1 MVVRLNAHT
10 TLEIESMDA
19 SFTARRRAE
28 LDLESV
34 P

>member
-1 MVVRLNAHT
+1 MVRLNADT
-10 TLEIESMDA
+10 TYEIESMDA
-19 SFTARRRAE
+19 SFTARRRAK